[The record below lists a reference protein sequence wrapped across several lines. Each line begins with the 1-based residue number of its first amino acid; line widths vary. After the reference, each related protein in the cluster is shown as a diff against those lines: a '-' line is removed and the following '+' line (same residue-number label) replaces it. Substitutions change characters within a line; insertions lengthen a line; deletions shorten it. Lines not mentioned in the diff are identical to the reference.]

1 MEHDRNLAGDGDDSA
16 PTALRLH
23 QPAPQA
29 LRLDQVIER
38 ISMAFAA
45 A

>member
-1 MEHDRNLAGDGDDSA
+1 MADQANNLSSA
-16 PTALRLH
+16 MRRLLTSLFDEL
-23 QPAPQA
+23 ARA
-29 LRLDQVIER
+29 FRLDQVIER